1 MPSGRRKRTDCTCGC
16 AGRLRPMLFVL
27 ATGRSGSTS
36 LLWFLNSL
44 PGIDLAGENAGIGN
58 LIVLLSEAIG
68 QTERNR
74 HLSAWSNSFDGPSV
88 QCSLVRLILR
98 IINPDPAARIVGFKS
113 IRIVQ
118 HAERLA
124 TLLPCAR
131 FIVNVRGNLNAQR
144 HSSFFRLRSR
154 AAERDQLR
162 NNTEALLS
170 FAARKP
176 STRFVLR
183 TEELTRYGFESLLH
197 WLAPLDSAAEIGP
210 PSEHRFNAAAHS
222 PCPTFFNR
230 SAHRVIPAADP
241 CSRCPSRLLR
251 DFEQTGASSRSGPPY
266 RPTYGNCT
274 VLRAPRVDGVATRDD
289 IARWQPRDAQHEGI
303 VRCTG

>member
-1 MPSGRRKRTDCTCGC
+1 MQPSALDIAHHQPRPCCAYCWLQKHPDRAARRAIGDFAAMRTIHCECSWKFEC
-16 AGRLRPMLFVL
+16 AAP
-27 ATGRSGSTS
+27 
-36 LLWFLNSL
+36 
-44 PGIDLAGENAGIGN
+44 
-58 LIVLLSEAIG
+58 LIVLPIE
-68 QTERNR
+68 
-74 HLSAWSNSFDGPSV
+74 
-88 QCSLVRLILR
+88 
-98 IINPDPAARIVGFKS
+98 KS
-113 IRIVQ
+113 R
-118 HAERLA
+118 
-124 TLLPCAR
+124 
-131 FIVNVRGNLNAQR
+131 RGAG
-144 HSSFFRLRSR
+144 
-154 AAERDQLR
+154 DQLR

-197 WLAPLDSAAEIGP
+197 WLAPLDSAAPIGP

-274 VLRAPRVDGVATRDD
+274 VLRARESTALPRATTSLVGSPRCPARGDCAARFRVRNNGGGCPAEGPGV
-289 IARWQPRDAQHEGI
+289 
-303 VRCTG
+303 VRCTTHQSGGPVPWVARSQGLPSYPYSRF